1 MSYHSRGL
9 HLESK
14 LVHDPIIISVEMR
27 DILRASIVNRF
38 DGGKS
43 LTASVILC
51 QGRIGRV
58 MRRDMSNITSCS
70 YKKSNFEP
78 NSTSLATYC

>member
-9 HLESK
+9 HVESK

-27 DILRASIVNRF
+27 DILQASIVNRF
-38 DGGKS
+38 DGGKR

-51 QGRIGRV
+51 QGRIRRV
-58 MRRDMSNITSCS
+58 MRRDMSNVTSCS
-70 YKKSNFEP
+70 YRKKQF
-78 NSTSLATYC
+78 